1 MNRNLYGDRDMQNK
15 KYEYLILVV
24 ALCVCFIVMLIF
36 MIHEKDYD
44 ELNKNYNSIVVS
56 DKSESKILS
65 LQVIEKNEFS
75 FEMYNINR
83 TFSIELS
90 NGMIMVLPHE
100 EYKIY
105 EVGEFYEFEIIR
117 TSTVSEYARPNRAII
132 YD

>member
-117 TSTVSEYARPNRAII
+117 TSTLSEYARPNRAII